1 MPNQTFRAFALFVVC
16 LTVLLAGCASKPKVF
31 INQNPS
37 ADFGQYRTFGFQDQL
52 GTDSD
57 QYASLASSYLIAAT
71 VREMKSRG
79 YTESANP
86 DLIVNFNVQTEDKIR
101 TTQTPT
107 TGGYYGYR
115 GCYGG
120 YGGYGAYGGYET
132 RVTQFTEGTVNI
144 DLVDASKQQ
153 LVWEGVIV
161 GKVTDEVRENLQAVC
176 EEVVAEIFGSYPY
189 IAGNSEPQPIGK

>member
-1 MPNQTFRAFALFVVC
+1 MPSQTFRALTLFVIS
-16 LTVLLAGCASKPKVF
+16 LTVLLAGCASQPKVF
-31 INQNPS
+31 INQDPE
-37 ADFGQYRTFGFQDQL
+37 ADFSQYRTFGFQDQL
-52 GTDSD
+52 GTDGD

-71 VREMKSRG
+71 AREMKSRG
-79 YTESANP
+79 YEEAANP
-86 DLIVNFNVQTEDKIR
+86 DLIINFSLNSEEKIR

-115 GCYGG
+115 G
-120 YGGYGAYGGYET
+120 YGAWGGYGGYET

-144 DLVDASKQQ
+144 DLVDARKQQ

-161 GKVTDEVRENLQAVC
+161 GKVTDDVRENLQAVC

-189 IAGNSEPQPIGK
+189 IAGNSEPQQPGKK